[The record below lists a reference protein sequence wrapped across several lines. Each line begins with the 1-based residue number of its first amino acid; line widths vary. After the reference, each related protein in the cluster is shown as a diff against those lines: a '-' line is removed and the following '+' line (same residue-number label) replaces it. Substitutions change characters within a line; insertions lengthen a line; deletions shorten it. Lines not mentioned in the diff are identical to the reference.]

1 MPSFRLDHESVD
13 VDTNIGPTLGSR
25 SADHTVPL
33 WGIGL
38 GNDFG
43 HLNETYFSAS
53 SGWRPTR
60 YFDVSSPF
68 QPLNAAN
75 TPDPFKSLDF
85 ELGVHGT
92 PIKGLWYD
100 LGLFWIEFDNR
111 TETQAF
117 SPTDFIIVN
126 SGSTRHRGFE
136 GEISYDFL
144 ELCHATDAPAPETK
158 DGEGCKG

>member
-1 MPSFRLDHESVD
+1 MSLITAASISACAITGAKAPSSKAAPSPLAPRFITATRRSIDIAPLISPPTASTPPGFHTLDQSRNSNYQAFFIENIFRFGKFHIVPSFRLDHESVD

-60 YFDVSSPF
+60 YFDVSSPV
-68 QPLNAAN
+68 PA
-75 TPDPFKSLDF
+75 
-85 ELGVHGT
+85 
-92 PIKGLWYD
+92 
-100 LGLFWIEFDNR
+100 
-111 TETQAF
+111 TERRQRA
-117 SPTDFIIVN
+117 
-126 SGSTRHRGFE
+126 
-136 GEISYDFL
+136 
-144 ELCHATDAPAPETK
+144 
-158 DGEGCKG
+158 